1 MNDLSELTGDYV
13 LDTARTRIG
22 FVARHTMAT
31 RVRGRFEEF
40 EGGAHLNGDHPAKS
54 SAHLTIRAKSIQTR
68 NHQRDGM
75 LRDKFL
81 NADDHP
87 AFTFTSTEVEQV
99 GETAFQVTG
108 DLVVRGVAEPVT
120 VEVELTGVEADGRIG
135 FRGGVT
141 INRMDWGVNWNAATT
156 ATIGKKVTVEFDV
169 VMIRRS

>member
-1 MNDLSELTGDYV
+1 MNDLGKLTGDYV

-40 EGGAHLNGDHPAKS
+40 EGGAYLDGDHPSKS
-54 SAHLTIRAKSIQTR
+54 SAHLTIRADSIETR
-68 NHQRDGM
+68 NRGRDDM

-81 NADDHP
+81 DAAGHP
-87 AFTFTSTEVEQV
+87 AITFTSTEVRQV
-99 GETAFQVTG
+99 DETAFKVTG
-108 DLVVRGVAEPVT
+108 DLVIRGASRPVT
-120 VEVELTGVEADGRIG
+120 VDVEVTDAEDEGRIG

-156 ATIGKKVTVEFDV
+156 ATVGKKVRVEFEV
-169 VMIRRS
+169 TAIRRP